1 MLNKIIS
8 HTQVLKH
15 LIVFDSKV
23 YHSSRVCW
31 RYKDGW
37 KISSKGV
44 FSPLIKVDNC
54 QLSSQNKSTKCITK
68 MGHFVVLVLF
78 ISIYSRH
85 VLQYGIWFWNICIK
99 MLGFPKPVDN
109 KKLLDNIWILNH
121 MRNSC
126 KNIPKIGFIYV
137 IYIFTFL
144 CSTFRTVKTKSDLCQ
159 VSICV

>member
-1 MLNKIIS
+1 M
-8 HTQVLKH
+8 
-15 LIVFDSKV
+15 FDSKV
-23 YHSSRVCW
+23 YHSSRVCR

-37 KISSKGV
+37 KILSKGG

-54 QLSSQNKSTKCITK
+54 QLSSQNKSPKCITK
-68 MGHFVVLVLF
+68 MGQFVEQVLF

-85 VLQYGIWFWNICIK
+85 VLQYGIWFWNICIE
-99 MLGFPKPVDN
+99 MLGFPKYVEM
-109 KKLLDNIWILNH
+109 KSCLIIFEYSITC
-121 MRNSC
+121 NSC

-137 IYIFTFL
+137 IYIFTYL